1 MFLKTLKAIRAHFH
15 ALIIFHLALFGKQS
29 LIDAIW
35 TQQQTP
41 LPAQGKERLIFFLQR
56 RLDLLDHL
64 GVLRVGEL
72 RLAGVHGKHT
82 APFKAVPVFRH
93 EMDVQVAARVAIRA
107 VVELIRM
114 KGGVNRLCRAR
125 NSRNSGLSWENLLS
139 FFADLIIHAAVHI
152 SNGKVNQKEGS
163 LSEVLFV

>member
-1 MFLKTLKAIRAHFH
+1 M
-15 ALIIFHLALFGKQS
+15 
-29 LIDAIW
+29 
-35 TQQQTP
+35 
-41 LPAQGKERLIFFLQR
+41 
-56 RLDLLDHL
+56 
-64 GVLRVGEL
+64 RVGEL

-107 VVELIRM
+107 VVELIRVE
-114 KGGVNRLCRAR
+114 GGVNRLCRAR

>member
-15 ALIIFHLALFGKQS
+15 VLIIFQVALFGKQS

-35 TQQQTP
+35 GTQQQAP
-41 LPAQGKERLIFFLQR
+41 PPRLGEGAPELFLQR
-56 RLDLLDHL
+56 RLDLFDHL

-152 SNGKVNQKEGS
+152 SNGKVNPIIA
-163 LSEVLFV
+163 

>member
-1 MFLKTLKAIRAHFH
+1 M
-15 ALIIFHLALFGKQS
+15 
-29 LIDAIW
+29 
-35 TQQQTP
+35 
-41 LPAQGKERLIFFLQR
+41 
-56 RLDLLDHL
+56 
-64 GVLRVGEL
+64 RVGEL

-139 FFADLIIHAAVHI
+139 FFADLIIHAAIHI
-152 SNGKVNQKEGS
+152 SNGKVSQKEGS